1 MRCDAMRESEMERAK
16 LKCGLQNRLR
26 QKPASLRC
34 FSSACFDLVSR
45 SGAKSLAQSTT

>member
-16 LKCGLQNRLR
+16 LRCGLHRLR